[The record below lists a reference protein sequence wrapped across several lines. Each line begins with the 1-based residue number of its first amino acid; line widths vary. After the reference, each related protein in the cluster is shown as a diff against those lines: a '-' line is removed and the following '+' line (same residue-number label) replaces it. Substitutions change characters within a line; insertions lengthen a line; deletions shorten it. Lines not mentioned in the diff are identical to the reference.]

1 MDDEKILDVL
11 NKYIKNP
18 KMQYAILIDGD
29 WGSGKTYFIKN
40 KFVSKNKNIIYIPL
54 NGIKNRE
61 DIDKKIYYKILE
73 NNMPKKVKKIKN
85 STALKKTSRVVY
97 SISNKIIKN
106 IFGID
111 ISEIKNIDISE
122 IISLFKDISDY
133 VLVFDDLERCEIP
146 ISEILGYINDYVEHR
161 NVKCIIVANEQE
173 INKINYD
180 SNYELKVI
188 SCLKDDIDYGEK
200 QEKFLYSNINHKE
213 NKKVDIPKIKNRIL
227 NMYEGNKKYKA
238 IKEKLI
244 GITIKYVPDIN
255 NVYDQLIMEYEK
267 KNKELYELLKENKI
281 NCIDVLKLNNCYNI
295 RTMIF
300 ILDRFEVLY
309 SEIKGLAIDNKISI
323 INKVFINVIFSSIGI
338 KKGIDIKQILSGTMY
353 SSNAYLTNDARQK
366 DCNYYT
372 AFNFVDDFII
382 DGNVDR
388 DRMLECIQYYL
399 DSNYENIE
407 ENDPYSKLKVY
418 WELEDEEIENAMQ
431 EILINIKANKYNYK
445 LFPKIIYSLSCIEN
459 LNFGE
464 KIIQEI
470 IKEMGKY
477 IENNDVDYID
487 FHVLAR
493 DDQVAKIYNKN
504 IKYIEDKLENSCKNQ
519 NIANINEIFKSED
532 WGIKLNE
539 YVREQNYINK
549 RQFLNEFDID
559 IIVEKIK
566 NSNSKNIYYFKYCI
580 DRIYN
585 FSNLKDFYISDLE
598 KMEQLI
604 GKLNDMDKDSFGVT
618 KKEAIEYLSKTL
630 EEKRDLLKM

>member
-1 MDDEKILDVL
+1 MNDEKILDIL
-11 NKYIKNP
+11 NKYIENP

-40 KFVSKNKNIIYIPL
+40 KFVSNNKNIIYIPL

-309 SEIKGLAIDNKISI
+309 SEIKGLDIDNKISI

-353 SSNAYLTNDARQK
+353 FSNAYLTNDARQK

-407 ENDPYSKLKVY
+407 ENDPYNKLKVY

-585 FSNLKDFYISDLE
+585 FSNLKDFYINDLE

-604 GKLNDMDKDSFGVT
+604 GKLNDMDKDRFGVT

-630 EEKRDLLKM
+630 EEKRDLLKK

>member
-1 MDDEKILDVL
+1 MNDEKILDIL
-11 NKYIKNP
+11 NKYIENP

-40 KFVSKNKNIIYIPL
+40 KFVSNNKNIIYIPL

-309 SEIKGLAIDNKISI
+309 SEIKGLDIDNKISI

-353 SSNAYLTNDARQK
+353 FSNAYLTNDARQK

-407 ENDPYSKLKVY
+407 ENDPYNKLKVY

-493 DDQVAKIYNKN
+493 DDQVAKIYNKS

-585 FSNLKDFYISDLE
+585 FSNLKDFYINDLE

-604 GKLNDMDKDSFGVT
+604 GKLNDMDKDRFGVT

-630 EEKRDLLKM
+630 EEKRDLLKK